1 MAQPVRKAVFPVA
14 GRGTR
19 FLPATKVIPKEMIPI
34 VDKPVIQYAV
44 EEARAAG
51 IEHFIF
57 VISNGKEAI
66 ASHFEEHTELEQ
78 TLEALG
84 KTAEVSLV
92 RDVTLPHGSLNS
104 VKQEEPLGLGHAV
117 WCARDLVGNQ
127 PFAVILPD
135 DMVLSK
141 TPCLKQI
148 LDIYADVGGHV
159 VAVEDVSRDKTNKY
173 GILDVTKD
181 MGNLVRAR
189 GLVEKPLPEN
199 APSTLAIIGRYV
211 LDPMVFEVLG
221 NHKRG
226 TGDEIQ
232 LTDALN
238 SMIQKLPLHGLR
250 FEGLR
255 YDCGSQIGFVEAN
268 VAFALAHTEISES
281 IKPLLRKLL
290 NHK

>member
-1 MAQPVRKAVFPVA
+1 
-14 GRGTR
+14 
-19 FLPATKVIPKEMIPI
+19 
-34 VDKPVIQYAV
+34 
-44 EEARAAG
+44 
-51 IEHFIF
+51 
-57 VISNGKEAI
+57 
-66 ASHFEEHTELEQ
+66 
-78 TLEALG
+78 
-84 KTAEVSLV
+84 
-92 RDVTLPHGSLNS
+92 
-104 VKQEEPLGLGHAV
+104 
-117 WCARDLVGNQ
+117 
-127 PFAVILPD
+127 
-135 DMVLSK
+135 MVLSK